1 MKRIVLETTAE
12 WTDVVEFYVRCGFT
26 LTHYEVGR
34 FGRDAWFEMNL
45 DVADSATP
53 R

>member
-1 MKRIVLETTAE
+1 VVLETSAH

-26 LTHYEVGR
+26 QTHVESGA
-34 FGRDAWFEMNL
+34 FGDDAWFEMNV
-45 DVADSATP
+45 D